1 MLLKLCTFPMS
12 TWKLIPG
19 LWGCPVDQRVLK
31 TPSSALAGTS
41 PYGSVAEAEAL
52 QPLRSSGCEFTDGTP
67 YTLNSLRDHQ
77 LPALPI
83 STTLI
88 SRANCVE
95 KDMFMTWLSRTYP
108 PLPWLVSS
116 PLAMLFPQF
125 TPSSETKTRYACG

>member
-52 QPLRSSGCEFTDGTP
+52 QPLRSSGCEFTEGTP
-67 YTLNSLRDHQ
+67 DTLNSLRDNQ

-83 STTLI
+83 SPLLT
-88 SRANCVE
+88 SRANSADEDIC
-95 KDMFMTWLSRTYP
+95 MTWLSRTKP
-108 PLPWLVSS
+108 PLPC
-116 PLAMLFPQF
+116 LATAP
-125 TPSSETKTRYACG
+125 T